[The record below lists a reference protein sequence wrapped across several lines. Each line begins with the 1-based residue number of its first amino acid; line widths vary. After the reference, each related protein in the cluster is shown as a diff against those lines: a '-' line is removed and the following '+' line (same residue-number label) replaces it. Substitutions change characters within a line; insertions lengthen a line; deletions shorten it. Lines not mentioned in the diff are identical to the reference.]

1 MSAVW
6 IMKAAMTALWT
17 AGSGLIALAWLSAFS
32 VWWKE
37 RSRRRVMLGPAEG
50 VKMQPFRELAVVRKI
65 AEEMEIA
72 GIRWPVEAMLA
83 AMLFAGT
90 GGWFAVDAAVAEMQ
104 RVYALDADRLAGVD
118 TWLLNTASAL
128 LLGSL
133 PYFYVLFRLQSKRHR
148 IAHDMIKLVQ
158 NVISHYAEQRTV
170 QELISR
176 SAATMPEHVR
186 DEWKRLELRAHLGA
200 PLEEALYEFARRA
213 DNGWA
218 EDVADILL
226 IKHRYGNDV
235 LEALHKLVVD
245 MQRARKNEER
255 RLATIAAYR
264 IGTVI
269 MIAFAFGIVFFNVYA
284 DGANY
289 RHYFISPTGQNLLIV
304 SAVVLFASLVM
315 VVRSGRRTF

>member
-1 MSAVW
+1 
-6 IMKAAMTALWT
+6 
-17 AGSGLIALAWLSAFS
+17 
-32 VWWKE
+32 
-37 RSRRRVMLGPAEG
+37 MLGPPDGA
-50 VKMQPFRELAVVRKI
+50 KPSPFRELAVVRRL
-65 AEEMEIA
+65 AEDMDIA
-72 GIRWPVEAMLA
+72 GVRWPVEAMLG

-90 GGWFAVDAAVAEMQ
+90 AGWFAVDAAVAEMQ
-104 RVYALDADRLAGVD
+104 RVYALDADRLAGAD
-118 TWLLNTASAL
+118 TRLLNAVSAL
-128 LLGSL
+128 LIGSL
-133 PYFYVLFRLQSKRHR
+133 PYFWVQFRLQAKRHR

-158 NVISHYAEQRTV
+158 NVISHYAEHRTV
-170 QELISR
+170 HELISR
-176 SAATMPEHVR
+176 AAATMPEHVR
-186 DEWKRLELRAHLGA
+186 DEWKRLELRAHLGV

-213 DNGWA
+213 DNAWA

-226 IKHRYGNDV
+226 IKHKYGNDV
-235 LEALHKLVVD
+235 LEALHKLVTD

-269 MIAFAFGIVFFNVYA
+269 MIVFAFGIVFFNVYA

-289 RHYFISPTGQNLLIV
+289 RHYFLVPAGRGLLLF

>member
-1 MSAVW
+1 MIVAVW
-6 IMKAAMTALWT
+6 M
-17 AGSGLIALAWLSAFS
+17 SAFS

-37 RSRRRVMLGPAEG
+37 RARRRTALGPIERG
-50 VKMQPFRELAVVRKI
+50 RPVPFRELAVVRKL

-72 GIRWPVEAMLA
+72 GVRWPVEAMLG
-83 AMLFAGT
+83 AMLFIGT
-90 GGWFAVDAAVAEMQ
+90 VGWFAVDAAVAEMQ
-104 RVYALDADRLAGVD
+104 KVYALDADRLAAAD
-118 TWLLNTASAL
+118 TRVLSTVSAL
-128 LLGSL
+128 LFGSL
-133 PYFYVLFRLQSKRHR
+133 PYFYVQFRLQSKRHR

-158 NVISHYAEQRTV
+158 NLISHYAEQRTV

-176 SAATMPEHVR
+176 SAATMPDHVR
-186 DEWKRLELRAHLGA
+186 EEWRRLELRTHLGV
-200 PLEEALYEFARRA
+200 PLEQALFEFAQRA

-226 IKHRYGNDV
+226 IKHKYGNDV
-235 LEALHKLVVD
+235 LEALHKLVAD

-264 IGTVI
+264 IGTAI
-269 MIAFAFGIVFFNVYA
+269 MIVFAFAIVFFNVYA

-289 RHYFISPTGQNLLIV
+289 RHYFLSPAGQGLLLF